1 MERDPSSLLLASDT
15 RFVYEISRVTIV
27 KNSLVKLSKT
37 LCTWGFCVE
46 LLLVPFFIGILEP
59 SDGELAQHQSS
70 LCPLYHPQR
79 GEAARC
85 DRCPAGVAPATLQR
99 CAGGHPYLP
108 QGIPQQAS
116 LPRIQAKVGIYPVA
130 QAVVKI
136 PLFRYAILAPKAIP
150 AGFMDGRKAVEL
162 LLEALQLETSEYRLG
177 YSKVFFRAGVLGRL
191 EDLRDE
197 RLAKIITQFQAFLRG
212 FMMRRLYR
220 KLQDQR
226 LAIAVIQ
233 RNVRKHLFLRDW
245 KWWKLYTKVRKNW
258 FSMPS
263 LVSQFLNICRSSPC

>member
-1 MERDPSSLLLASDT
+1 MLSWYCTNCAATVCWRVSVSAERDSLTGFSTRSSGKG
-15 RFVYEISRVTIV
+15 VYVLWQLM
-27 KNSLVKLSKT
+27 LVVIYAK
-37 LCTWGFCVE
+37 FC
-46 LLLVPFFIGILEP
+46 
-59 SDGELAQHQSS
+59 
-70 LCPLYHPQR
+70 
-79 GEAARC
+79 
-85 DRCPAGVAPATLQR
+85 
-99 CAGGHPYLP
+99 
-108 QGIPQQAS
+108 
-116 LPRIQAKVGIYPVA
+116 
-130 QAVVKI
+130 
-136 PLFRYAILAPKAIP
+136 FRYAILAPKAIP

-162 LLEALQLETSEYRLG
+162 LLEALQLETNEYRLG

-245 KWWKLYTKVRKNW
+245 KWWKLYTKVR
-258 FSMPS
+258 
-263 LVSQFLNICRSSPC
+263 NILFRY

>member
-1 MERDPSSLLLASDT
+1 MVNLRNTNPHFVRCIIPNEVKRPGVIDAQLVLHQLRCNGVLEGIRICRKGFPNRLLYQEF
-15 RFVYEISRVTIV
+15 RQRYVYSMATNACGYIY
-27 KNSLVKLSKT
+27 N
-37 LCTWGFCVE
+37 FC
-46 LLLVPFFIGILEP
+46 
-59 SDGELAQHQSS
+59 
-70 LCPLYHPQR
+70 
-79 GEAARC
+79 
-85 DRCPAGVAPATLQR
+85 
-99 CAGGHPYLP
+99 
-108 QGIPQQAS
+108 
-116 LPRIQAKVGIYPVA
+116 
-130 QAVVKI
+130 
-136 PLFRYAILAPKAIP
+136 FRYAILAPKAIP

-245 KWWKLYTKVRKNW
+245 KWWKLYTKVR
-258 FSMPS
+258 
-263 LVSQFLNICRSSPC
+263 NILSGLL